1 MKLSK
6 QIRGHNGNTQQ
17 LIHRNHNNMQQTY
30 KGAVKYLWFWLKH
43 IKFLKIFNLNKLY
56 ILEK

>member
-30 KGAVKYLWFWLKH
+30 KGAVKYL
-43 IKFLKIFNLNKLY
+43 
-56 ILEK
+56 